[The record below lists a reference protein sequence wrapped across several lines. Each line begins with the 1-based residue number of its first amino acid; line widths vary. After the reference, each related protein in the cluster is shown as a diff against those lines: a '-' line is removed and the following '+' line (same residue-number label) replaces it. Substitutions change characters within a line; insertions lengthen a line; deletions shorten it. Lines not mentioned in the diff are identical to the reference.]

1 MIYLWYE
8 FSCGRV
14 ASGSLSFIAFEVRPK
29 VCQNH
34 NPSLFCPRALSGLAA
49 LVFWCLHN
57 SGVCRHQIV
66 SVYNNKY
73 TRSLFKILVSPT
85 NAVTKYHYYIL
96 LVVIFHQI
104 LIEQSEPY
112 PWPASQGTR
121 WLLHKLRQVGAS
133 NHAPI
138 WELWAVDIRGP
149 LVCISLAW
157 KRESSTTEELHWLN
171 RHGIHFLPLIKTCL
185 CSWFDRP
192 SLPSWTIWKS
202 IGCCM
207 PRFCNVKCG

>member
-1 MIYLWYE
+1 MILMWKSCLLWFFIIYC
-8 FSCGRV
+8 FWGAPKGVPKPQPKLVLSKG
-14 ASGSLSFIAFEVRPK
+14 AQWPGST
-29 VCQNH
+29 C
-34 NPSLFCPRALSGLAA
+34 FC
-49 LVFWCLHN
+49 WCLHN
-57 SGVCRHQIV
+57 TGVCRHQIV

-73 TRSLFKILVSPT
+73 TIRCLFKILVSPT

-138 WELWAVDIRGP
+138 WELWAVDP
-149 LVCISLAW
+149 WCAYL
-157 KRESSTTEELHWLN
+157 
-171 RHGIHFLPLIKTCL
+171 
-185 CSWFDRP
+185 
-192 SLPSWTIWKS
+192 
-202 IGCCM
+202 
-207 PRFCNVKCG
+207 